1 MKPIKSG
8 TKIPLSNGST
18 AIVKSLLGEGGQG
31 AVYFANID
39 GKDYALK
46 IYAKRPSKKFSQ
58 NLWIIYKR
66 AHHQN
71 ISYGRSGQSI
81 VPSTQAM

>member
-8 TKIPLSNGST
+8 TKIPLSNGLT

-31 AVYFANID
+31 AVYLANVE

-46 IYAKRPSKKFSQ
+46 IYAKRPSKKFMQ
-58 NLWIIYKR
+58 NL
-66 AHHQN
+66 
-71 ISYGRSGQSI
+71 ISLRELN
-81 VPSTQAM
+81 